1 MSSHSSLL
9 PAEILA
15 RVRQIEII
23 TRKRVDDVMTGQYK
37 SHFKGQGVTFS
48 EHRQYLPGD
57 DIRHLDWKVS
67 ARTRDPMIKKFEEER
82 ELTVLLVVDIS
93 GSQGFGSSEKL
104 KNEVAAEVAGMV
116 AYAAIHGGDK
126 VGALL
131 FAGEVELILPPR
143 KGRAHLQRL
152 IREILVHTPQSKGTD
167 LDSAL
172 RSASRVLKHS
182 SVVFVVSDFMA
193 EGYDIALRR
202 LARKHDVVALR
213 VGDKREDIVP
223 DLGWITLQDPET
235 GEEVGVDSGSPAFR
249 QWLESSRQEFD
260 TDRRTA
266 LKAGGVDELSVLTDE
281 DYVQAVVKFFRLRA
295 LRRAKG

>member
-1 MSSHSSLL
+1 MSPSLL

-48 EHRQYLPGD
+48 EHRQYMPGD

-93 GSQGFGSSEKL
+93 GSQAFGSSEKL
-104 KNEVAAEVAGMV
+104 KSEVAAEVAGMIS
-116 AYAAIHGGDK
+116 YAAIHGGDK

-131 FAGEVELILPPR
+131 FAGDVELILPPR
-143 KGRAHLQRL
+143 KGRSHLQRV
-152 IREILVHTPQSKGTD
+152 IREILVHEAKTPGTN
-167 LDSAL
+167 LTQAL
-172 RSASRVLKHS
+172 QSASRILKHAS
-182 SVVFVVSDFMA
+182 IVFVISDFMA
-193 EGYDIALRR
+193 EGYEIALRQ
-202 LARKHDVVALR
+202 LARKHDVVALNLSDR
-213 VGDKREDIVP
+213 REDLVP
-223 DLGWITLQDPET
+223 DLGWVYFQDPET
-235 GEEVGVDSGSPAFR
+235 GEEVGVDTGGYEFKR
-249 QWLESSRQEFD
+249 WLEQTREEQE

-266 LKAGGVDELSVLTDE
+266 FKGGGIDELRIQTHE
-281 DYVQAVVKFFRLRA
+281 DYVQAIVKFFRLRA
-295 LRRAKG
+295 LRRSGR